1 MALKNAFRASLSVE
15 GKQVGYE
22 YWDAFTGGKNLQKEV
37 KYTPFDGVQRTFT
50 GLKETDNITVES
62 AYDESVHGS
71 LIGGPG
77 DANDLR
83 GRRALVTVYDL
94 VSGSNPPQYV
104 QNRPP
109 LPGLVLEVIPPDGDS
124 NDAQT
129 IVKLQIIVS
138 VGSTTLGT
146 AGALT

>member
-1 MALKNAFRASLSVE
+1 MALKNAFRASVQVE
-15 GKQVGYE
+15 GKPIGYE
-22 YWDAFTGGKNLQKEV
+22 FWDAFTGGKNTVKEV

-50 GLKETDNITVES
+50 GLPETENITIES

-83 GRRALVTVYDL
+83 GRTALVTIQDL
-94 VSGSNPPQYV
+94 VPGSNPKQYV

-109 LPGLVLEVIPPDGDS
+109 LHGLVLEVIPPDGDS
-124 NDAQT
+124 NDAST
-129 IVKLQIIVS
+129 IVKIQIVIS
-138 VGSTTLGT
+138 VGSTSLG
-146 AGALT
+146 AAS

>member
-1 MALKNAFRASLSVE
+1 MALKNAFRASLQVD
-15 GKQVGYE
+15 GKPVGFQ

-37 KYTPFDGVQRTFT
+37 KYTPYDGIQRTFT

-62 AYDESVHGS
+62 AYDESVHGK

-83 GRRALVTVYDL
+83 GRPALVTVQDL
-94 VSGSNPPQYV
+94 VPGSNPPQYV

-109 LPGLVLEVIPPDGDS
+109 LHGLVLEVVPPDGDS
-124 NDAQT
+124 NDAST
-129 IVKLQIIVS
+129 IVKIQIIIS
-138 VGSTTLGT
+138 VGSTSLGAAGT
-146 AGALT
+146 AV

>member
-1 MALKNAFRASLSVE
+1 MALKNAFRASLQIE
-15 GKQVGYE
+15 GKSVGYE
-22 YWDAFTGGKNLQKEV
+22 FWDAFTGGKNSVKEV

-50 GLKETDNITVES
+50 GLKETENITLEA

-83 GRRALVTVYDL
+83 GRVALVTIQDL
-94 VSGSNPPQYV
+94 VPGSNPQQYV

-109 LPGLVLEVIPPDGDS
+109 LHGLVLEVVPPDGDS
-124 NDAQT
+124 NDAST

-138 VGSTTLGT
+138 VGSTSLGN
-146 AGALT
+146 ASA